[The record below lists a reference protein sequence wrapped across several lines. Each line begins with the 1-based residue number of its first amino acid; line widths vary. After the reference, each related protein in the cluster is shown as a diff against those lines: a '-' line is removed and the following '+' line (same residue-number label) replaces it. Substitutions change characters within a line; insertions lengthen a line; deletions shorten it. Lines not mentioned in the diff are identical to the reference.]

1 MFTAK
6 DCHEWDNKNQKYS
19 HKGKLLIDHIEEV
32 KQIARDL
39 LRLSNNFSDFNLELL
54 DYLAEYHDYGK
65 LCKKW
70 DLIGNPPPHS
80 PWSVQWLLE
89 NSKKFK
95 DNDKLT
101 YVLWYFILKHHSK
114 LSKTVPLQEYKIF
127 IEILRKLL
135 PEYATEEKINLVD
148 IFGLFKIAD
157 VLSAS
162 NKQLRLNSLPINEE
176 SVRKIIG
183 EVDEN
188 RWIQQRSLQQIGNIG
203 ILRAYTGWGKTSASL
218 LFFCHKNTPKIFYL
232 LPTITA
238 INKFHKKLSAAFPHG
253 VSRYFYFYDAE
264 ISEDDDRLNEL
275 YFAKNFLSSI
285 VITTI
290 DQFLLSFMQYGKY
303 HTKRVMFRNAGL
315 IFDEIHL
322 LNPLMLSLTTY
333 FLRKYLELYKV
344 KALFMSA
351 TLPRA
356 LSRYLMEELNVK
368 ENNFLDYSDEYY
380 KLKRVKFVY
389 SSNYIENSI
398 NEIAEQCKK
407 GNKVLVIA
415 NTIPKAVAIY
425 KKIVECMPQ
434 ERIILLHS
442 RFMHKDRREKE
453 QEIDVKDKT
462 PHVFISTQ
470 ISEVSLDI
478 SYNLLFS
485 EVSPL
490 PSMIQRFGRVNRY
503 GKNVSHTNVFLYQP
517 EIKNEL
523 YYPYEPQEIQLAIKI
538 LKELE
543 GDKMKSEG
551 ELLEVFDSEY
561 SFNRFMNDMQ
571 KAQSKIDLEA
581 FEEAF
586 SFFFCFDINDD
597 RLMRVLQYREAFN
610 VLIIPHPECIINED
624 VRGYVERLLSQSAN
638 SKGYEIKRKFLAKIK
653 NILVP
658 VPIWWIRNAEIQK
671 NSPYPIVR
679 FEDKV
684 YNKSTGLVEKYDL

>member
-6 DCHEWDNKNQKYS
+6 ACHEWDNKNQKYS
-19 HKGKLLIDHIEEV
+19 HKGKLLIEHIGEV
-32 KQIARDL
+32 KQIARNL
-39 LRLSNNFSDFNLELL
+39 LQLSNLEFNVELI

-70 DLIGNPPPHS
+70 TLNDSPPPHS
-80 PWSVQWLLE
+80 PWSVQWLLD

-95 DNDKLT
+95 DNDKIT

-114 LSKTVPLQEYKIF
+114 LSERVPFLEYKIF

-135 PEYATEEKINLVD
+135 PEYTIEEKINMVD
-148 IFGLFKIAD
+148 TFGLFKIAD

-162 NKQLRLNSLPINEE
+162 NKQLRLKLLSIDEE

-188 RWIQQRSLQQIGNIG
+188 RWIQQRNLQRIGNVG

-218 LFFCHKNTPKIFYL
+218 LFFCNKNTPKIFYL

-238 INKFHKKLSAAFPHG
+238 INKFHKKLSVAFPDC
-253 VSRYFYFYDAE
+253 VSKYFYFYDAE
-264 ISEDDDRLNEL
+264 ISEDDDRLSEL
-275 YFAKNFLSSI
+275 YFAKNFLSPI

-322 LNPLMLSLTTY
+322 LNPLMLNLTTY
-333 FLRKYLELYKV
+333 FLRKYLMLYKLKV
-344 KALFMSA
+344 LFMSA
-351 TLPRA
+351 TLPQA
-356 LSRYLMEELNVK
+356 LSRYLMEELDLN
-368 ENNFLDYSDEYY
+368 ENNFLDYSSEYHN
-380 KLKRVKFVY
+380 LKRVKFVY
-389 SSNYIENSI
+389 SSNYIENAA

-407 GNKVLVIA
+407 GNKVLVIV

-425 KKIVECMPQ
+425 KKILECLPQ

-442 RFMHKDRREKE
+442 RFMHKDRIEKE
-453 QEIDVKDKT
+453 QEIDAKYKT
-462 PHVFISTQ
+462 PHVLISTQ

-485 EVSPL
+485 EVAPL

-503 GKNVSHTNVFLYQP
+503 GKNVNHTNVLLYRP
-517 EIKNEL
+517 EIKNEK

-538 LKELE
+538 FKELE

-551 ELLEVFDSEY
+551 QLLELFDSECSY
-561 SFNRFMNDMQ
+561 SGFINNMQ
-571 KAQSKIDLEA
+571 KIQSKIDLEA
-581 FEEAF
+581 FERAL
-586 SFFFCFDINDD
+586 SFFFCFDITDD

-610 VLIIPHPECIINED
+610 FLIIPHPDCIIDKEIRAY
-624 VRGYVERLLSQSAN
+624 VRSLLSQSVN
-638 SKGYEIKRKFLAKIK
+638 SKGYEIKRKFLSRIK
-653 NILVP
+653 NISVP
-658 VPIWWIRNAEIQK
+658 IPIWWIRSAEIQK
-671 NSPYPIVR
+671 NLPYPIVK

-684 YNKSTGLVEKYDL
+684 YNKSTGLVEKYEL